1 MRIIVADCEVLYE
14 GRGLTT
20 LARAR
25 RAIIIKSDGAISV
38 HQDKSNKPLNYMGA
52 GSILTIERK
61 GRKQIWVF
69 ASKKESITVT
79 IHKIVDDHD
88 YELEA
93 YDEGLVRQKT
103 EDELQAWLAKHPEA
117 VGRGYKFIAREFRTP
132 VGPVD
137 LLMQDEM
144 GNYIVVEVK
153 RKAMID
159 SVYQVKRYV
168 DSLNLHGELGEVR
181 GIVVSPDVR
190 PNTLRLAEQQNIQCV
205 ELVSV

>member
-1 MRIIVADCEVLYE
+1 M
-14 GRGLTT
+14 
-20 LARAR
+20 
-25 RAIIIKSDGAISV
+25 
-38 HQDKSNKPLNYMGA
+38 
-52 GSILTIERK
+52 
-61 GRKQIWVF
+61 
-69 ASKKESITVT
+69 
-79 IHKIVDDHD
+79 HKIVDDHD

-117 VGRGYKFIAREFRTP
+117 VGRGYKFVAREFRTP

-137 LLMQDEM
+137 LLMQDELDT
-144 GNYIVVEVK
+144 YIVVEVK

-168 DSLNLHGELGEVR
+168 DSLNISGELGEVR

-190 PNTLRLAEQQNIQCV
+190 PNTLKLAEQQNIQCV
-205 ELVSV
+205 ELISV